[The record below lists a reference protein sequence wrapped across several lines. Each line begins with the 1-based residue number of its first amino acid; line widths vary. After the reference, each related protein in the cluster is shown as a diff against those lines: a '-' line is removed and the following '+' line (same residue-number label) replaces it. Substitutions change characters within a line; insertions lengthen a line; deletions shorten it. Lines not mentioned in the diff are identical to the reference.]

1 MKTNPRVRL
10 NNTVAHASGSERYV
24 FFPSLILILLIS
36 VFFRVRPWQILLLI
50 LLLPSEAND
59 FATLKSGPFRAFI
72 LIKIGGMGEMFCFFY
87 WHPLFI

>member
-1 MKTNPRVRL
+1 MERSPWALKSFTNP
-10 NNTVAHASGSERYV
+10 NQDV
-24 FFPSLILILLIS
+24 FC
-36 VFFRVRPWQILLLI
+36 FRVIPWLI
-50 LLLPSEAND
+50 LLLLLLLLLGLSSVANASAYD